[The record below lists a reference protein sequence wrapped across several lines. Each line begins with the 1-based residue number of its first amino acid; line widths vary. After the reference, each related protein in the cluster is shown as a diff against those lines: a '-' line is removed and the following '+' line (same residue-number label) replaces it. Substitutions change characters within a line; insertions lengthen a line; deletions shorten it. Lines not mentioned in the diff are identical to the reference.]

1 MIPLLLSWALSVG
14 QVQTV
19 YWTQTNFPLPI
30 FPYGASAEDPRHAV
44 EQPRDQSGWQT
55 PNGSF
60 DVAVSAKA
68 LILGH
73 LELSGALD
81 SIQSFAGTEEG
92 FVPSFS
98 PSYIRYD
105 IGIAGI
111 FGPVKAGFAHWC
123 GHTVVAN
130 PYSLPNELISAG
142 STRFYIEVSGSATIG
157 QN

>member
-19 YWTQTNFPLPI
+19 YWTQTNFP
-30 FPYGASAEDPRHAV
+30 YGGSAA
-44 EQPRDQSGWQT
+44 SGWQT

-130 PYSLPNELISAG
+130 PYSLPNGLISAG